1 MSRKNKDLNKK
12 VEQRTQDLLGFLWS
26 NWVLIGIGFLM
37 FFIWFC
43 ICWTVCSIFTM

>member
-1 MSRKNKDLNKK
+1 MSRKNKHLNNK
-12 VEQRTQDLLGFLWS
+12 VEKQTQDFLGFLWT
-26 NWVLIGIGFLM
+26 NWVLIGIGFMM